1 VILVEPL
8 GAELLLV
15 TLNRADKRN
24 ALTRPLI
31 EHLAA
36 ALGQAALD
44 PSIRGIV
51 LAGAGPTFCAG
62 VDLHEFADGT
72 PASIRLLIEALMNVC
87 SIVRTIPKPIAC
99 AIHGHC
105 LGGALE
111 LAACC
116 DFRVCAPTAHLGM
129 PEVVLGIPSV
139 IDAVMLS
146 HHIGAGRARELL
158 LTGEP
163 IDGETAFQ
171 WGLANRLAPPER
183 LIHAATELLARTTR
197 HTPEVIAAQKRL
209 HQEWLDLA
217 YSEAVAR
224 SVEPLLEA
232 IASGVPRQLATNRL
246 RKR

>member
-1 VILVEPL
+1 
-8 GAELLLV
+8 
-15 TLNRADKRN
+15 
-24 ALTRPLI
+24 
-31 EHLAA
+31 
-36 ALGQAALD
+36 
-44 PSIRGIV
+44 
-51 LAGAGPTFCAG
+51 
-62 VDLHEFADGT
+62 
-72 PASIRLLIEALMNVC
+72 
-87 SIVRTIPKPIAC
+87 
-99 AIHGHC
+99 
-105 LGGALE
+105 
-111 LAACC
+111 
-116 DFRVCAPTAHLGM
+116 
-129 PEVVLGIPSV
+129 V